1 MPYEF
6 VCVCVFFKYVYQCHW
21 QSKLQYANSLHVTT
35 KLLNKTSASAN
46 RLSLN
51 HFVWLIF
58 LLPKRNCKIAL
69 QKVSCY
75 TVDVMSWYAENVNKI
90 VTAGWWTMKTIEKR
104 LLRCWFKLICRVKL
118 AHRSATCFTHT
129 HTHATEHTHALHFI
143 QFARFITINCELHG
157 SHAMWRFCTC
167 ANKSEWKWK
176 YTYTRFKLARYN
188 TLYKQYCYHTDRGS
202 VDAAVAYAK
211 NAEKTKHT
219 LTQRSK

>member
-1 MPYEF
+1 MDNENHRKTIASLLIQIDMP
-6 VCVCVFFKYVYQCHW
+6 CK
-21 QSKLQYANSLHVTT
+21 A
-35 KLLNKTSASAN
+35 SAS
-46 RLSLN
+46 
-51 HFVWLIF
+51 I
-58 LLPKRNCKIAL
+58 RNL
-69 QKVSCY
+69 
-75 TVDVMSWYAENVNKI
+75 
-90 VTAGWWTMKTIEKR
+90 
-104 LLRCWFKLICRVKL
+104 F
-118 AHRSATCFTHT
+118 HT

-176 YTYTRFKLARYN
+176 YTYTRFKLALYN

-219 LTQRSK
+219 LTQQSKWNWTKVDRRSPIVEASSNGMRR